1 MLPEVSKTSSFTFV
15 GAVNGVEAINEKR
28 LARGD
33 RGINP
38 LDAACREHDIAYFR
52 SNDLVERHAADR
64 ILAKKAQIRI
74 TAKDSSLG
82 ERAAATAVWIAMKT
96 KKKFGMGLKTKTK
109 KQMRRAIRILSRR
122 YALITTEFKFLEIGI
137 NVGTPSYVEIVIGDH
152 QGKELVLSL
161 ETWKGL
167 YEQRRNIHDLLRKD
181 SKDTYNFISVG
192 PLTVRIHTINDTKL
206 ISLESLNVRMMMIE
220 PTLHRMFDLDQC
232 IDVTF
237 DRLVRITETVDTKF
251 TQFSNIA
258 STITDNK
265 KMSNVICA
273 SDVFNKHQLVDC
285 ELVALVFSH
294 NI

>member
-1 MLPEVSKTSSFTFV
+1 FSQIVFKLIFF
-15 GAVNGVEAINEKR
+15 
-28 LARGD
+28 
-33 RGINP
+33 
-38 LDAACREHDIAYFR
+38 
-52 SNDLVERHAADR
+52 
-64 ILAKKAQIRI
+64 ILFFYSI
-74 TAKDSSLG
+74 SL
-82 ERAAATAVWIAMKT
+82 K
-96 KKKFGMGLKTKTK
+96 
-109 KQMRRAIRILSRR
+109 RRAIRILSRR
-122 YALITTEFKFLEIGI
+122 YALTTTEFKFLEIGI

-192 PLTVRIHTINDTKL
+192 PLTVRVHTINDTKL

-220 PTLHRMFDLDQC
+220 PTLHCMFNLDQC

-265 KMSNVICA
+265 EVSNVIRA
-273 SDVFNKHQLVDC
+273 SDAFNKHQLVDC
-285 ELVALVFSH
+285 ELAALVFSH
-294 NI
+294 NM

>member
-1 MLPEVSKTSSFTFV
+1 MYALR
-15 GAVNGVEAINEKR
+15 VNGKKDAKKFCGPGTRLEER

-52 SNDLVERHAADR
+52 NNDLAERHAADR
-64 ILAKKAQIRI
+64 ILAKKAQTRI

-82 ERAAATAVWIAMKT
+82 ERAAATAVWTAMKT
-96 KKKFGMGLKTKTK
+96 KTNISLK
-109 KQMRRAIRILSRR
+109 RRAIRILSRQ
-122 YALITTEFKFLEIGI
+122 YALTTTEFKFLEIGI

-192 PLTVRIHTINDTKL
+192 PLTVRVHTINDTKL

-220 PTLHRMFDLDQC
+220 PTLHRMFNLDQC

-265 KMSNVICA
+265 KVSNVICA
-273 SDVFNKHQLVDC
+273 SDAFNKHQLVDC

-294 NI
+294 NM

>member
-1 MLPEVSKTSSFTFV
+1 MSPQIGRGLL
-15 GAVNGVEAINEKR
+15 NRAINALPIELHIPGYQFCDPGTRLEKR

-38 LDAACREHDIAYFR
+38 LDAACREHDI
-52 SNDLVERHAADR
+52 S
-64 ILAKKAQIRI
+64 I
-74 TAKDSSLG
+74 SL
-82 ERAAATAVWIAMKT
+82 K
-96 KKKFGMGLKTKTK
+96 
-109 KQMRRAIRILSRR
+109 RRAIRILSRR
-122 YALITTEFKFLEIGI
+122 YALTTTEFNFLEIGI

-192 PLTVRIHTINDTKL
+192 PLTVRVHTINDTKL

-220 PTLHRMFDLDQC
+220 PTLHRMFNLDQC

-265 KMSNVICA
+265 KVSNVICA
-273 SDVFNKHQLVDC
+273 SDAFNKHQLVDC

-294 NI
+294 NM

>member
-1 MLPEVSKTSSFTFV
+1 MSRIFDSSYSILHTVSVALTVRES
-15 GAVNGVEAINEKR
+15 G
-28 LARGD
+28 
-33 RGINP
+33 P
-38 LDAACREHDIAYFR
+38 LLKSGNMYY
-52 SNDLVERHAADR
+52 VER
-64 ILAKKAQIRI
+64 
-74 TAKDSSLG
+74 SSGGPSRSVNNYVPNRYETPLF
-82 ERAAATAVWIAMKT
+82 ENKCDNIS
-96 KKKFGMGLKTKTK
+96 LK
-109 KQMRRAIRILSRR
+109 RRAIRILSRR
-122 YALITTEFKFLEIGI
+122 YALTTTEFKFLEIGI

-192 PLTVRIHTINDTKL
+192 PLTVRVHTINDTKL

-220 PTLHRMFDLDQC
+220 PTLHRMFNLDQC

-265 KMSNVICA
+265 KVSNVICA
-273 SDVFNKHQLVDC
+273 SDAFNKHQLVDC

-294 NI
+294 NM

>member
-1 MLPEVSKTSSFTFV
+1 MSVPTFV
-15 GAVNGVEAINEKR
+15 EQGFVVSNKFIAKEVAVLRRRPVLAHYIFRSPIPWHLLTKSEKCQASWLMANHHGVQWEDGIVAYSMAKR
-28 LARGD
+28 L
-33 RGINP
+33 IT
-38 LDAACREHDIAYFR
+38 IAVVKEEDDKMQFLFFY
-52 SNDLVERHAADR
+52 S
-64 ILAKKAQIRI
+64 I
-74 TAKDSSLG
+74 SL
-82 ERAAATAVWIAMKT
+82 K
-96 KKKFGMGLKTKTK
+96 
-109 KQMRRAIRILSRR
+109 RRAIRILSRR
-122 YALITTEFKFLEIGI
+122 YALTTTEFKFLEIGI

-192 PLTVRIHTINDTKL
+192 PLTVRVHTINDTKL

-265 KMSNVICA
+265 KVSNVICA
-273 SDVFNKHQLVDC
+273 SDAFNKHQLVDC
-285 ELVALVFSH
+285 ELVTLVFSH
-294 NI
+294 NM

>member
-1 MLPEVSKTSSFTFV
+1 MSVPTFV
-15 GAVNGVEAINEKR
+15 DLQGFIVSNKFIAKEVAVLRRGTVLAHYIFRSPIPWHLLTKSEKCQASWLMANHHGLQWENGIVAYSMAKR
-28 LARGD
+28 L
-33 RGINP
+33 
-38 LDAACREHDIAYFR
+38 
-52 SNDLVERHAADR
+52 
-64 ILAKKAQIRI
+64 I
-74 TAKDSSLG
+74 T
-82 ERAAATAVWIAMKT
+82 TAVVEEEDDKMHIS
-96 KKKFGMGLKTKTK
+96 LK
-109 KQMRRAIRILSRR
+109 RRAIRILSRR
-122 YALITTEFKFLEIGI
+122 YALTTTEFKFLEIGI
-137 NVGTPSYVEIVIGDH
+137 NVGTPSYVEIVIGDQ

-192 PLTVRIHTINDTKL
+192 PLTVRVHTINDTKL

-258 STITDNK
+258 STIRDNK
-265 KMSNVICA
+265 EVSNVIRA
-273 SDVFNKHQLVDC
+273 SDAFNKHQLVDC

-294 NI
+294 NM

>member
-1 MLPEVSKTSSFTFV
+1 M
-15 GAVNGVEAINEKR
+15 
-28 LARGD
+28 
-33 RGINP
+33 
-38 LDAACREHDIAYFR
+38 YY
-52 SNDLVERHAADR
+52 VER
-64 ILAKKAQIRI
+64 
-74 TAKDSSLG
+74 SSGGPSRSVNNYVPNRYETPLF
-82 ERAAATAVWIAMKT
+82 ENKCDNIS
-96 KKKFGMGLKTKTK
+96 LK
-109 KQMRRAIRILSRR
+109 RRAIRILSI
-122 YALITTEFKFLEIGI
+122 LGI
-137 NVGTPSYVEIVIGDH
+137 LGTPSYVEIVIGDH

-161 ETWKGL
+161 ETWKRL

-192 PLTVRIHTINDTKL
+192 PLTVRVHTINDTKL

-237 DRLVRITETVDTKF
+237 DRLVRIIETVDTKF

-265 KMSNVICA
+265 KVSNVICA
-273 SDVFNKHQLVDC
+273 SDAFNKHQLVDC

-294 NI
+294 NM